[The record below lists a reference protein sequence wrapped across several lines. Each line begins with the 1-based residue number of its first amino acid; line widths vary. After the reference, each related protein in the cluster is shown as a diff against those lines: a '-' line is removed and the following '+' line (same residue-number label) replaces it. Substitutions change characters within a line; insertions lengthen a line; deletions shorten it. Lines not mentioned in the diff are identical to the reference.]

1 MSVILIYCVNKLFHY
16 RTGDELLRKA
26 FTNTLNYCDIYFT
39 YITIYMVN
47 LLNKI
52 SSGNAFNRV
61 HFGIGG
67 TLKLDN
73 FEKFQS

>member
-1 MSVILIYCVNKLFHY
+1 
-16 RTGDELLRKA
+16 
-26 FTNTLNYCDIYFT
+26 
-39 YITIYMVN
+39 MVN

-52 SSGNAFNRV
+52 SSGNAFSRV
-61 HFGIGG
+61 HLGIGG

>member
-1 MSVILIYCVNKLFHY
+1 MYVILIYCVNKLFHY
-16 RTGDELLRKA
+16 RTGDELLQKA
-26 FTNTLNYCDIYFT
+26 FIKTLNYRDIYFT
-39 YITIYMVN
+39 YITFCMVN

-61 HFGIGG
+61 HLGIGG

-73 FEKFQS
+73 FKKLQS